1 MSDQLEAVEQVEP
14 ELEAVEVPRGLLHW
28 LNQTIW
34 QRIPLKYRQNFE
46 PEVLR
51 AQLLEGEQ
59 QQIEVKLAWYR
70 ELLANIVFGYFI
82 WWFIAAVILT
92 VILLIS
98 PFNHFIAIIPFA
110 TLFLVM
116 IEAAREL
123 LEYKQWRLIK
133 TNKRLIISLP
143 ERGSWPLVDNIEMGD
158 LPKVLDTNWSPN
170 PVWRLFQFFTGAR
183 DVYISL
189 TAFKFEKGTA
199 RVLDAIIIPDIMP
212 GEVFKL
218 KQLVF
223 GKK

>member
-14 ELEAVEVPRGLLHW
+14 ELEAVEVPRGLQHW

-98 PFNHFIAIIPFA
+98 PLNHFIAIIPFA

-199 RVLDAIIIPDIMP
+199 RVLDAIVIPDIMP

>member
-14 ELEAVEVPRGLLHW
+14 ELEAVEVPRGLQHW

-59 QQIEVKLAWYR
+59 QQIEVRLAWYR

-98 PFNHFIAIIPFA
+98 PLNHFIAIIPFA

-199 RVLDAIIIPDIMP
+199 RVLDAIVIPDIMP